1 MTTARDLRQK
11 LMKEQNSR
19 TAAEG
24 LAQEQHTELS
34 SVRAALN
41 TAQTALAREAEGR
54 KAEQEELEKVVA
66 AHVAASDALR
76 NELDTAKARFE
87 MREMC
92 LKQHVAKAEAD
103 LRAKEQDNGTLE
115 VRRPGWLLMLEFCS
129 SSAVRIWH
137 GDVVMYADASHVR
150 SCHVL

>member
-1 MTTARDLRQK
+1 MTTARDLREK
-11 LMKEQNSR
+11 LTKEHNSR

-34 SVRAALN
+34 SVRAALK
-41 TAQTALAREAEGR
+41 TAQAAHAREAEGR
-54 KAEQEELEKVVA
+54 KAEKEELEKVVA

-115 VRRPGWLLMLEFCS
+115 VRRSGWLFVQVPCFS
-129 SSAVRIWH
+129 STVRGLH
-137 GDVVMYADASHVR
+137 GDVVMFADASR
-150 SCHVL
+150 ARNRLVL